1 MWLPRRAGSFGIS
14 WCAPFMVKR
23 TLHRHRAVFEPKPG
37 AGIQQGASLDFARFY
52 WGGPDTQLTRAREKF
67 MTQSELR
74 RALSKGFECFEIKIL
89 PSPQRRPLTRH
100 TQGPSLPRWGLYTH
114 FRAYVQI

>member
-1 MWLPRRAGSFGIS
+1 
-14 WCAPFMVKR
+14 
-23 TLHRHRAVFEPKPG
+23 
-37 AGIQQGASLDFARFY
+37 
-52 WGGPDTQLTRAREKF
+52 

>member
-37 AGIQQGASLDFARFY
+37 AGIQQGASL
-52 WGGPDTQLTRAREKF
+52 LISRAF
-67 MTQSELR
+67 TGAAQ
-74 RALSKGFECFEIKIL
+74 I
-89 PSPQRRPLTRH
+89 
-100 TQGPSLPRWGLYTH
+100 PSLHVHVRNL
-114 FRAYVQI
+114 